1 MLIDEDLITGDDGR
15 KRCRWCVGDP
25 LYQSYHDLEWGVPVS
40 DDHRLFEKICLEGFQ
55 CGLSWLT
62 ILKRRE
68 GFRRA
73 FADFRFDEIAQWDQR
88 QVNRLVKDSG
98 IIRHRGK
105 IAATLH
111 NASRAIEMRRDE
123 GSLLNF
129 FSRYLPDESPVPG
142 RLADL
147 PAITDESTRMSRE
160 LKKRGWK
167 FVGPT
172 TCYAFMQAMGMVNDH
187 LADCDFRSTNR

>member
-1 MLIDEDLITGDDGR
+1 MNEDLITGDDGLA
-15 KRCRWCVGDP
+15 RCRWCAGDP
-25 LYQSYHDLEWGVPVS
+25 LYERYHDQEWGSRVV
-40 DDHRLFEKICLEGFQ
+40 DDQRLFEKICLEGFQ

-62 ILKRRE
+62 ILKKRE

-73 FADFRFDEIAQWDQR
+73 FADFQLDVIAQWDHR
-88 QVNRLVKDSG
+88 QVDRLVNDAE

-105 IAATLH
+105 IEATLH
-111 NASRAIEMRRDE
+111 NASRAIEMRQDE
-123 GSLLNF
+123 GSLSAF
-129 FSRYLPDESPVPG
+129 FWRYVPESSPMP
-142 RLADL
+142 RRHADL
-147 PAITDESTRMSRE
+147 PAVTDESTRMSRE

-187 LADCDFRSTNR
+187 LVGCDFREPGT